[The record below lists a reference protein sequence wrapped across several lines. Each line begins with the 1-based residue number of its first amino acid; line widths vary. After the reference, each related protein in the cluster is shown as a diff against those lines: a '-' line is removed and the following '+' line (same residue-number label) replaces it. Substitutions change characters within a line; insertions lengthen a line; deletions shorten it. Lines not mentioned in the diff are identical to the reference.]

1 MIKALRG
8 MNDILNEK
16 AEIYKHIIEVCES
29 IASNFGYNFIE
40 TPKLESTSLFK
51 RSVGESSDIVG
62 KEMYKFSDKGGNDVC
77 LRPEGTA
84 GVVRAFIEH
93 KFDKTS
99 GVKKYFYY
107 GSMFRYERPQKGR
120 LREFHQFGIECFGQ
134 DSIYEDASVIIIGA
148 KILQKLGIKTT
159 LKINSLGD
167 KNCMPEY
174 KTMLVNFLNNV
185 KDELCEDCQRRIQTN
200 PIRVLDCKV
209 EHCKEIL
216 KEAPLIIDNLSKEC
230 KDKFEKLQE
239 ILTKNGIKFEIDPK
253 LVRGLDYYTKTA
265 FEFVSDEIGSQSAVL
280 GGGRYDN
287 LVEFLGGKSTFGIGF
302 ALGIER
308 IMEILSLK
316 EFKTQKQKIYLCTL
330 DDKFIDQI
338 YSLSLDL
345 RNEYEIEVSYETKNA
360 IKHLKF
366 ANSIDATIFLCIG
379 EDEARNSEIWYKNL
393 KNGND
398 KKIKISDIKS
408 TLREDTHE

>member
-16 AEIYKHIIEVCES
+16 AQIYKHIVEICES
-29 IASNFGYNFIE
+29 VALNFGYSFIE
-40 TPKLESTSLFK
+40 TPKLENTSLFK
-51 RSVGESSDIVG
+51 RSVGKSSDIVG
-62 KEMYKFSDKGGNDVC
+62 KEMYEFTDKGGNDVC

-99 GVKKYFYY
+99 GVKRYFYH

-120 LREFHQFGIECFGQ
+120 LREFHQFGIECFGEN
-134 DSIYEDASVIIIGA
+134 SIYEDASVIIIGA

-174 KTMLVNFLNNV
+174 KNKLVTFLNNIQ
-185 KDELCEDCQRRIQTN
+185 DELCEDCKRRIQTN

-209 EHCKEIL
+209 QYCKEVL
-216 KEAPLIIDNLSKEC
+216 KNAPLIIDNLSKEC
-230 KDKFEKLQE
+230 ESEFKKLQE

-287 LVEFLGGKSTFGIGF
+287 LVEFLGGKPTYGVGF

-308 IMEILSLK
+308 IMEILSSK
-316 EFKTQKQKIYLCTL
+316 DYKIQRKKIYLCAL

-338 YSLSLDL
+338 YTICLNL
-345 RNEYEIEVSYETKNA
+345 RDEYEVEISYEAKNA
-360 IKHLKF
+360 TKHLKNADNIN
-366 ANSIDATIFLCIG
+366 ANVFLCVG
-379 EDEARNSEIWYKNL
+379 EDEAKNSEIWYKNL
-393 KNGND
+393 QNKQD
-398 KKIKISDIKS
+398 KKIKISDIKQE
-408 TLREDTHE
+408 LKANL